1 MYEDRIV
8 AFVDILGF
16 KNEIEKKTINPS
28 SNIENEKET
37 ERIYDF
43 ISLLNKDFVKR
54 NTSDDSTYRVSQFS
68 DSLVI
73 SYSVSEKA
81 SVFWIL
87 MSLLYLHLDAIY
99 HGLLIRGAVT
109 FGKLIH
115 DDEHLF
121 GPAMDEA
128 YKMESEIAN
137 FPRIIVNQKLIEIAE
152 NNPNWSNSPED
163 EKRYIEELLKK
174 DFDGFLFIDYLRKGC
189 DEIVASEDYFGL
201 PDFINKISEI
211 INSNESS
218 KDLRIIQKYNWLKNK
233 YNELL
238 SFYKEINFKKDPNY
252 EELSDYFNSMSLYSL
267 R

>member
-81 SVFWIL
+81 SVF
-87 MSLLYLHLDAIY
+87 
-99 HGLLIRGAVT
+99 
-109 FGKLIH
+109 
-115 DDEHLF
+115 
-121 GPAMDEA
+121 
-128 YKMESEIAN
+128 
-137 FPRIIVNQKLIEIAE
+137 
-152 NNPNWSNSPED
+152 
-163 EKRYIEELLKK
+163 
-174 DFDGFLFIDYLRKGC
+174 
-189 DEIVASEDYFGL
+189 
-201 PDFINKISEI
+201 
-211 INSNESS
+211 
-218 KDLRIIQKYNWLKNK
+218 
-233 YNELL
+233 
-238 SFYKEINFKKDPNY
+238 
-252 EELSDYFNSMSLYSL
+252 
-267 R
+267 

>member
-1 MYEDRIV
+1 MYEERIV
-8 AFVDILGF
+8 AFVDVLGF
-16 KNEIEKKTINPS
+16 KNEIEKKTVNPS
-28 SNIENEKET
+28 VGVENEEET
-37 ERIYDF
+37 ERVYDF

-87 MSLLYLHLDAIY
+87 MSLLYLHLGAIY

-137 FPRIIVNQKLIEIAE
+137 FPRIIVNQKLIEAV
-152 NNPNWSNSPED
+152 
-163 EKRYIEELLKK
+163 R
-174 DFDGFLFIDYLRKGC
+174 
-189 DEIVASEDYFGL
+189 
-201 PDFINKISEI
+201 I
-211 INSNESS
+211 INS
-218 KDLRIIQKYNWLKNK
+218 KYPDK
-233 YNELL
+233 E
-238 SFYKEINFKKDPNY
+238 FYKLQSPYTKE
-252 EELSDYFNSMSLYSL
+252 
-267 R
+267 